1 MRKLLK
7 FLKPYRAQCIIA
19 PLFKFLEA
27 CFEIIVPILMKVII
41 DEGIPNGDTTLI
53 YKYIILILCMGV
65 LGLTVSCISQYFSA
79 VAGMGMGTVLRRE
92 AFSHLN
98 TLTNKDID
106 ELGASTLVTRLT
118 SDINQVSTG
127 VNRFLRLF
135 LRSPFIIIG
144 TVVMSFIIDVYMG
157 IIVLAS
163 VPLILLIIWF
173 VSKVTVP
180 SYKDIQKDVDNVS
193 LKSKENLEGI
203 RVIRAFSRQNDEQE
217 AFDKTI
223 NSVSKKQIKVARVS
237 SLLNPLTYAV
247 TNIAIVVVL
256 WLGGGF
262 VNKGRLTAG
271 EITAIVNYLIQILN
285 AVVMLSNLVVILAKT
300 QASAIRVSDFLDTK
314 PSFNDEGNLFIEVDE
329 TKPKIEFKN
338 VDFAYNEN
346 KLVLE
351 NLNFTIKKGE
361 TIGIIGGT
369 GSGKT
374 SLINL
379 IPRLYDVTD
388 GEILINGV
396 NVKKYTFNQL
406 WSEVA
411 IAVQHSTLFKGT
423 IRSNLKI
430 ANKDA
435 SDEDMYRALKI
446 AQAYDFVMEKQ
457 GLDTE
462 VAAKGANFSGGQKQR
477 LNIAR
482 AVVQNP
488 KILILDDS
496 SSALDYA
503 TDLELRRSLKSLE
516 GLTTIIVSQRVA
528 SVLQADKIIV
538 LDDGK
543 VAGIGSHDELLG
555 TNTVYTEIY
564 ESQTRKEDSN
574 EKV

>member
-1 MRKLLK
+1 M
-7 FLKPYRAQCIIA
+7 
-19 PLFKFLEA
+19 
-27 CFEIIVPILMKVII
+27 
-41 DEGIPNGDTTLI
+41 
-53 YKYIILILCMGV
+53 
-65 LGLTVSCISQYFSA
+65 
-79 VAGMGMGTVLRRE
+79 
-92 AFSHLN
+92 
-98 TLTNKDID
+98 
-106 ELGASTLVTRLT
+106 
-118 SDINQVSTG
+118 
-127 VNRFLRLF
+127 
-135 LRSPFIIIG
+135 
-144 TVVMSFIIDVYMG
+144 
-157 IIVLAS
+157 
-163 VPLILLIIWF
+163 
-173 VSKVTVP
+173 P
-180 SYKDIQKDVDNVS
+180 SYKNIQKDVDNVS

-217 AFDKTI
+217 EFDKTI
-223 NSVSKKQIKVARVS
+223 NSVSKKQIKVAKVS

-314 PSFNDEGNLFIEVDE
+314 PSFNDEGNSYIEVDE
-329 TKPKIEFKN
+329 NKPKIEFKN
-338 VDFAYNEN
+338 VDFAYNED

-555 TNTVYTEIY
+555 ANTVYTEIY